1 MQEKICEEIAPK
13 KTKKR
18 LWWILGGVVLVAALV
33 VCLCFGIRTAKST
46 ANQTLAAVESGDAQK
61 IFQLMPEAVL
71 ETGEGGQQILQEE
84 LQNRL
89 DVIRTASV
97 TCTLG
102 ENETVQTDNLDKLER
117 YYSEYYHCTLKI
129 QKAVTYDLRVM
140 VGGMPVQQTIKL
152 TMLKIDGKWYA
163 DLFSLENLLFVLE
176 DTIHPITLE

>member
-18 LWWILGGVVLVAALV
+18 LWWILGGAVLAIALV
-33 VCLCFGIRTAKST
+33 VLLCFGIQTPKST
-46 ANQTLAAVESGDAQK
+46 ANQVLKAVENGDAQK
-61 IFQLMPEAVL
+61 IVELMPPEVQSNL
-71 ETGEGGQQILQEE
+71 ELQ
-84 LQNRL
+84 QNRL
-89 DVIRTASV
+89 DTIRTVSV

-102 ENETVQTDNLDKLER
+102 DNETVQTDNLDKLER